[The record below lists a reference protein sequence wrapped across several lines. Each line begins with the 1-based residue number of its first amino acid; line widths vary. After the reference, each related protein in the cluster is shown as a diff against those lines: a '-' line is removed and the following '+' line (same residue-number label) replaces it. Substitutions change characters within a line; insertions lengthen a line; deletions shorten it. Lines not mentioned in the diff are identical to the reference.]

1 MILFAVVGIV
11 GLSLLFD
18 FTNGFHDAANSTAT
32 VVATKA
38 LKPRT
43 AVYMA
48 AFFNFAALFVVG
60 TAVANTV
67 AKTVDV
73 EALGTSPGGIP
84 LGLAVAFGALI
95 GAIFWNYFTWSVGMP
110 SSSSHALIG
119 GLVGAGLAAGGTDAI
134 KWSSVDKAVLA
145 IVISPLVAFAIAFV
159 AMYLVGLLQ
168 KATHWDDD
176 AKPFKW
182 LQIVSSAAV
191 SFGHGANDAQKTM
204 GVIAFALVSGGY
216 LSADAEIPLWVELS
230 AYSMIAIGTMW
241 GGWRIIETMGLRI
254 TRLNANSGV
263 AANIGATASIFGA
276 TELGIPISTTQA
288 AAASVMGAGAS
299 AGTGLNFRKIGEMV
313 IAWVFTVPC
322 AAVVG
327 FAAMKLTT
335 FPDPWGWVASLTG
348 IAILLV
354 WAARLMLHAENA
366 DDVEAMLPSDQDLH
380 EHHELPHPDLHPY
393 EGPEHVSHHDLDSHH
408 GFHLFGP
415 GHHDEPAG
423 TPSGTPGEAP
433 AEDPAT
439 QP

>member
-1 MILFAVVGIV
+1 MDMILFAVVGIV

-67 AKTVDV
+67 AKTVNVD
-73 EALGTSPGGIP
+73 ALGTSSGGIP
-84 LGLAVAFGALI
+84 LGLAVSFGALV

-134 KWSSVDKAVLA
+134 HWSSVEKAVLA
-145 IVISPLVAFAIAFV
+145 IVVSPLVAFTIAFV
-159 AMYLVGLLQ
+159 AMFLVGLLQ

-182 LQIVSSAAV
+182 LQIISSAAV

-216 LSADAEIPLWVELS
+216 LSADGEIPLWVELS

-263 AANIGATASIFGA
+263 AANIGATSAIFGA

-313 IAWVFTVPC
+313 VAWVFTVPC
-322 AAVVG
+322 AALVG
-327 FAAMKLTT
+327 FVAMKLTS
-335 FPDPWGWVASLTG
+335 FPDPWGWVASLT
-348 IAILLV
+348 AIVVLLI
-354 WAARLMLHAENA
+354 WAGRLMWHSENA
-366 DDVEAMLPSDQDLH
+366 DDIEAMLPSDQELH

-393 EGPEHVSHHDLDSHH
+393 EGPPHVNHRDLEQHQE
-408 GFHLFGP
+408 FHVFGQEKP
-415 GHHDEPAG
+415 VDQER
-423 TPSGTPGEAP
+423 T
-433 AEDPAT
+433 T